1 MDPKNRRPEEHGHDD
16 TGPGASPGA
25 RAADDDGSSPRPS
38 APPGPPGP
46 PGATP
51 PRGVP
56 VPGRS
61 ASPASSASSVSSA
74 APGSSPVSS
83 ASSASSAPSASSAS
97 SGAPTPSGSPDSA
110 GSPASSGAPVRTA
123 RIVTGDHLLTVN
135 PVDGS
140 EIEPCPPGERPAR
153 PERHGPDERAELRRA
168 AAAPRPS
175 GTVLPELPMLER
187 DQERERLA
195 RLIARGR
202 SVRVTGPSGTGR
214 STLLEA
220 VASDCERLAPDGVVR
235 LSGYRRTPTD
245 LLHDLYAAVYDAP
258 LYRPDR
264 AELLEAV
271 QEIGAVVVLDDIE
284 FGGAALD
291 EFLDATPECAFLI
304 SATPDVPAPSA
315 DSHLEEVFL
324 SGLSRTAGRELL
336 ELAARRPL
344 AADEASW
351 AADLWFESEG
361 LPLRFVQAGA
371 LLRQRD
377 ALRDA
382 SSEPEADG
390 GQAAP
395 LPPLAEAASPAV
407 LLAASLSEAARDAL
421 RFAVALGGEC
431 PHQAHLPALCGDT
444 HADAALGELL
454 GHGLVTAAG
463 SHYRLAA
470 GVAAHL
476 AAEGYADEDAGRAH
490 TIAQHYTWWAG
501 HRSVAPERVAAE
513 ADAILAAMAALI
525 GSREAGHAD
534 AAVLL
539 ARAAAPAF
547 AAALHWGAWERAV
560 RHGQEAARLAGQVA
574 DEAYFHH
581 ELGVLAL
588 CTGNLDRARAELEA
602 SIGLRGVLADK
613 RGTVAGRRA
622 LALVADRSPGSAM
635 AGAFGAGG
643 GGRTGAGGTT
653 ASSGAAADEETT
665 IVTPKVATTTPM
677 AAIGA
682 SATATTAAIPAVS
695 RTSAASATPAPP
707 AAASAASAGPSGG
720 EPRGLRRLAAYGAR
734 RNVVAAAAGVLLVAV
749 LGTVVTLGA
758 TSGNDDNSPADKV
771 KPGHSATQRDDDKGL
786 TAGEPTSGTGQAP
799 QPGLSGAPQAP
810 TSPAAPSTGAP
821 SGSTAPSGPS
831 SPSGTSS
838 GPEQPPSPPS
848 SDPTTQGPKPTTKP
862 PTGKPTTPTEEPT
875 RPTPTTSA
883 PATTPTDETST
894 TASAPTTQTGS
905 APTTQTGTAGAG
917 PVRT

>member
-1 MDPKNRRPEEHGHDD
+1 MDPKNDRPEEHGHDD
-16 TGPGASPGA
+16 AGPGGASGA
-25 RAADDDGSSPRPS
+25 PVADGDGSSSRPS
-38 APPGPPGP
+38 AARVPGLPGDEPTPPPGG
-46 PGATP
+46 
-51 PRGVP
+51 P
-56 VPGRS
+56 VPG
-61 ASPASSASSVSSA
+61 
-74 APGSSPVSS
+74 SS
-83 ASSASSAPSASSAS
+83 ASSASTGSAA
-97 SGAPTPSGSPDSA
+97 SA
-110 GSPASSGAPVRTA
+110 GSAAGPVRTA

-140 EIEPCPPGERPAR
+140 EIEPCPPGERPDR
-153 PERHGPDERAELRRA
+153 PERHGPDEREELRRA
-168 AAAPRPS
+168 AAPPRPS
-175 GTVLPELPMLER
+175 GTVVPELPMLER
-187 DQERERLA
+187 DDERDRLA
-195 RLIARGR
+195 RLVARGR
-202 SVRVTGPSGTGR
+202 SVRVTGPSGVGR

-220 VASDCERLAPDGVVR
+220 VAADCERLAPDGVVR

-245 LLHDLYAAVYDAP
+245 LLHDLYAAVFSAP

-264 AELLEAV
+264 AELLDAV

-284 FGGAALD
+284 FGGTALD

-304 SATPDVPAPSA
+304 SATPDVPSPSPDA
-315 DSHLEEVFL
+315 HLEEVSL
-324 SGLSRTAGRELL
+324 SGLSRTAGLELL
-336 ELAARRPL
+336 ERAARRPL
-344 AADEASW
+344 AEDEVSW

-377 ALRDA
+377 ALRDDPA
-382 SSEPEADG
+382 GPEADEG
-390 GQAAP
+390 HEAA
-395 LPPLAEAASPAV
+395 LPSLAEAASPAA
-407 LLAASLSEAARDAL
+407 LLAARLSETARDAL

-431 PHQAHLPALCGDT
+431 PHRAHLPALTGDT

-454 GHGLVTAAG
+454 GCGLVTPAG

-470 GVAAHL
+470 GVTDHL
-476 AAEGYADEDAGRAH
+476 AQEGYADEDAGRAH
-490 TIAQHYTWWAG
+490 TLAEHYAWWAG

-534 AAVLL
+534 AAVRL

-635 AGAFGAGG
+635 AGAFGVSGKGVASPSTSSGAPSGAPSGTSSGAFAG
-643 GGRTGAGGTT
+643 
-653 ASSGAAADEETT
+653 ASSGAISAAGAGPDDTETT
-665 IVTPKVATTTPM
+665 IVTPKVAATTPL
-677 AAIGA
+677 AALGTTA
-682 SATATTAAIPAVS
+682 VTATAVTAAIPAVS
-695 RTSAASATPAPP
+695 RTSVAASATPAAPG
-707 AAASAASAGPSGG
+707 AASVSGGSSAGLSGG
-720 EPRGLRRLAAYGAR
+720 KPRGLRRLAAHGAR

-758 TSGNDDNSPADKV
+758 TSGNDHDAPTDKV
-771 KPGHSATQRDDDKGL
+771 KPGRSATQRDDDP
-786 TAGEPTSGTGQAP
+786 TADEPTSGTSQAP

-810 TSPAAPSTGAP
+810 ASPSAPSSGSP
-821 SGSTAPSGPS
+821 SGSTASGGPS
-831 SPSGTSS
+831 STSGAPSDS
-838 GPEQPPSPPS
+838 GQPPSPPS
-848 SDPTTQGPKPTTKP
+848 SDPTSQRPKPTSKP
-862 PTGKPTTPTEEPT
+862 PTDKPTTPTGQPSEPT
-875 RPTPTTSA
+875 PSTSA
-883 PATTPTDETST
+883 PTTTPTDGTSN
-894 TASAPTTQTGS
+894 TASAPTTHTAS
-905 APTTQTGTAGAG
+905 ATAG
-917 PVRT
+917 PVGA